1 MADNNNQSQVLIV
14 DDSRVIRRAATKI
27 LDKEFDV
34 IEAEDGEEAW
44 EELQKNRNISVVF
57 TDLGMPNMDGYELL
71 ETIRKSDDPGISNLP
86 VIIITGAEESEGAR
100 EDVLEMGATDFISK
114 PFDSASLKSRAA
126 THINYRREVRSLEK
140 RAGTDA
146 LTGLATEASF
156 VQQGEQSTAYAIRH
170 CTQLTL
176 VRFDLDKFADL
187 FVKLGKDVAEQVLA
201 KVASIIK
208 HDLRKEDT
216 AARLGVSKFALLL
229 PSTDPEGAMLVANR
243 IAQHVT
249 KLKLKVGTEV
259 FKIHL
264 STGITSPEVSDE
276 LSFKLIMDQAEAAL
290 KKAAATGDGKVVSF
304 QGAVPTSSMAALDSV
319 DISLDELLQ
328 ALASGSG
335 QVSKAQLVSAMR
347 KFLPLMEQAD
357 QQLKLGLA
365 KVVLHLKKRLNG

>member
-71 ETIRKSDDPGISNLP
+71 ETIRKSGDPGISNLP

-114 PFDSASLKSRAA
+114 PFDSVTLKSRAA
-126 THINYRREVRSLEK
+126 AHINYRREVRSLEK
-140 RAGTDA
+140 RAGSDA
-146 LTGLATEASF
+146 LTGLVTEASF
-156 VQQGEQSTAYAIRH
+156 LQQGEQSMAYAIRH

-176 VRFDLDKFADL
+176 VRFDLDKFAEL
-187 FVKLGKDVAEQVLA
+187 FVKLGKDVAEQILV

-208 HDLRKEDT
+208 RDLRKEDT
-216 AARLGVSKFALLL
+216 AARLGVSRFALLL
-229 PSTDPEGAMLVANR
+229 PSTEPEGAQLVANR

-249 KLKLKVGTEV
+249 HLKLKVGNEV
-259 FKIHL
+259 FKLNL
-264 STGITSPEVSDE
+264 SAGITSPEVTDE

-290 KKAAATGDGKVVSF
+290 KKASANGDGKVVSF
-304 QGAVPTSSMAALDSV
+304 QGATPSSSMASLGSA
-319 DISLDELLQ
+319 DISLDDMLKS
-328 ALASGSG
+328 LAESSGSI
-335 QVSKAQLVSAMR
+335 SREQLVTAMR
-347 KFLPLMEQAD
+347 TFLPLMEHAD
-357 QQLKLGLA
+357 QQLKLGLG